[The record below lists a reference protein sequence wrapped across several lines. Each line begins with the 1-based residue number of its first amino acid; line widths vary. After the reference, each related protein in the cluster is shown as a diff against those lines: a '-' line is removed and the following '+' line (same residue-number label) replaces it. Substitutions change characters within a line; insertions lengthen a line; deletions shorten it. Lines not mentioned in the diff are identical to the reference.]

1 MRLGVIVLAAGEGKR
16 MKSQKPKVLHPVA
29 GLPMIRHVLN
39 TVADVGAMAV
49 AVVISSTGNEVR
61 EVIGEDVLY
70 VVQEQQLG
78 TGHAVSQARGVLE
91 RRTDEVM
98 VLYGDMPLLTV
109 ETLQGLVQR
118 HRQVREATITML
130 TVSSEDSMNFG
141 RILRDRRG
149 RVVGIV
155 EEADAT
161 EKQRRI
167 TELNCGVYC
176 FEADWLW
183 SHLSRI
189 PMSPSGEYYLTD
201 LVGMAAS
208 EGRSVEAVGV
218 EDVTQVQ
225 GINTRAHLA
234 RAEAIMR
241 RRICGRLLNRGVT
254 LIDPNTTYA
263 DMTVEVGPD
272 TVIRPNTCLWGNTRI
287 GRGCIIGPNA
297 IIRDAVIGDGCRVM
311 ASVVE
316 EAFLEDEVSVGPFGH
331 LRKGAHLAKGVHVGN
346 FGEVKNSRLG
356 AGTKMGHFSYI
367 GDATIGRDVNIGAGT
382 VTCNYDGVRKNP
394 TTLGDDVFVGSGTML
409 VAPVEVGA
417 GAVIGAGSV
426 VTHDV
431 PPESI
436 AYGVPARVR
445 PKSESEAEPDEEAQ
459 AELASTDKDD
469 VNA

>member
-16 MKSQKPKVLHPVA
+16 MKSRKPKILHPVA

-39 TVADVGAMAV
+39 TAADLGARAV
-49 AVVISSTGNEVR
+49 AVVVSSAGDQVR
-61 EVIGEDVLY
+61 EVIGDDVMY
-70 VVQEQQLG
+70 VVQEEQLG
-78 TGHAVSQARGVLE
+78 TGHAVSQVRGVLE
-91 RRTDEVM
+91 RRTDEVV

-118 HRQVREATITML
+118 HRRVRGVVVTML

-155 EEADAT
+155 EETDAT
-161 EKQRRI
+161 EEQREI

-201 LVGMAAS
+201 LVGMAAR
-208 EGRSVEAVGV
+208 ENRKIETVRVN
-218 EDVTQVQ
+218 DVKQVQ

-234 RAEAIMR
+234 RAEAIVR
-241 RRICGRLLNRGVT
+241 RRVCDRLLDGGVT
-254 LIDPNTTYA
+254 LIDPNSTYV
-263 DMTVEVGPD
+263 DVTVEVGPD
-272 TVIRPNTCLWGNTRI
+272 TVIKPNTCLQGNTRI
-287 GRGCIIGPNA
+287 GRECVIGPNA
-297 IIRDAVIGDGCRVM
+297 IIRDTVIGDRCQIL
-311 ASVVE
+311 ASVVV
-316 EAFLEDEVSVGPFGH
+316 EALLEDEVDVGPFGH

-346 FGEVKNSRLG
+346 FGEVKNSHLG
-356 AGTKMGHFSYI
+356 PGTKMGHFSYV

-382 VTCNYDGVRKNP
+382 VTCNYDGVRKSR

-409 VAPVEVGA
+409 VAPVEVGE
-417 GAVIGAGSV
+417 GTIIGAGSV
-426 VTHDV
+426 VTRDV
-431 PPESI
+431 PPGSV
-436 AYGVPARVR
+436 AYGVPARAR
-445 PKSESEAEPDEEAQ
+445 PRSEAEGEPDEESQ
-459 AELASTDKDD
+459 AASANPRKDD
-469 VNA
+469 VND